1 MSKCQFPDGVSTV
14 RIGDKPLDPC
24 HFKLCEIHKNVTV
37 EILRCPKCGEV
48 SIGWKRQE
56 NIEDILV
63 DEEET

>member
-48 SIGWKRQE
+48 SIG
-56 NIEDILV
+56 
-63 DEEET
+63 